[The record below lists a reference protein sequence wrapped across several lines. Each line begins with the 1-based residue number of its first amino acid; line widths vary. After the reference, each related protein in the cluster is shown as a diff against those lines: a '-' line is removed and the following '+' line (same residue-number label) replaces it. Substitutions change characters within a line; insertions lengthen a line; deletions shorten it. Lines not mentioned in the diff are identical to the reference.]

1 MDAAAKAVQFLSV
14 GLRCQKFEGGM
25 RAEGEDIDVR
35 IRHNYAKTGGRGGEG
50 SGEIKTARTGPDKLL
65 DLWIHGGG
73 AQGGRRGRGEE
84 RTVLGSTPL
93 CYRRNLSRSFR
104 EGGQA
109 REEPATDVN
118 RVASLC
124 PFLVP
129 FFPFPLFPYDL

>member
-1 MDAAAKAVQFLSV
+1 MNLLDSNVSKQQARQTESLRKSMDAAAKAVQFLSV

-73 AQGGRRGRGEE
+73 AQGGGEGEERRGRCLDPPRCVIVEI
-84 RTVLGSTPL
+84 SP
-93 CYRRNLSRSFR
+93 
-104 EGGQA
+104 
-109 REEPATDVN
+109 
-118 RVASLC
+118 VASEKGAK
-124 PFLVP
+124 PERNRP
-129 FFPFPLFPYDL
+129 RM